1 MATIENGTGPTELAA
16 ELRKMPDEGLIAQ
29 SFVQQGAVHAV
40 SWLLANGCNEE
51 RAAEMLD
58 TEEDP
63 ARLWAEI
70 HLLRAAVQGPDGYA
84 TWKDAAVAERVRR
97 VHAEQAL
104 KDSRHAPTPGR
115 GPRTLWQWLQA
126 WRERTG
132 FLMDGRDGGM

>member
-1 MATIENGTGPTELAA
+1 MSEKTLQAAVGSSA
-16 ELRKMPDEGLIAQ
+16 ELGDL
-29 SFVQQGAVHAV
+29 
-40 SWLLANGCNEE
+40 
-51 RAAEMLD
+51 LD

-84 TWKDAAVAERVRR
+84 TWKDAAVVERVRR
-97 VHAEQAL
+97 VRAEQAL
-104 KDSRHAPTPGR
+104 KASQHPPTR
-115 GPRTLWQWLQA
+115 RAAPRTLRQRFQA